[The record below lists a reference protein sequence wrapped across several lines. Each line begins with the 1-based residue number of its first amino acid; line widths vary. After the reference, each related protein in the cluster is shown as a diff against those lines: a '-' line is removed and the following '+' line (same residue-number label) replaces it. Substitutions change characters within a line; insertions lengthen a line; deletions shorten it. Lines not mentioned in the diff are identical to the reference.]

1 MMISSKGRYALRVMT
16 DMGRHQEED
25 YLSLNDIAE
34 RLHLSRKYLESI
46 MTVLCKSGLVKSTVG
61 KSGGYKLVR
70 PAEAYT
76 AGEILRAVEE
86 GMTPVSCLA
95 EHGKKCS
102 GSCECDCDMIPF
114 WQGLEASIN
123 TYLDSYTLR
132 DLMNNKPSA
141 DQAGIMSEV
150 EHHES

>member
-16 DMGRHQEED
+16 DMASHSEEG

-34 RLHLSRKYLESI
+34 RLKLSRKYLESI
-46 MTVLCKSGLVKSTVG
+46 MTVLCKGGLVKSTVG

-70 PAEAYT
+70 PAEEYT

-86 GMTPVSCLA
+86 GMSPVSCLA
-95 EHGKKCS
+95 DHGKKCS
-102 GSCECDCDMIPF
+102 GSCDCDCDMIPF
-114 WQGLEASIN
+114 WQGLETTIN
-123 TYLDSYTLR
+123 AYLDSHTLK
-132 DLMNNKPSA
+132 DFVHIQQSA
-141 DQAGIMSEV
+141 PQADSDSEV